1 MGGNRIKKIIKRIL
15 RVLIYGV
22 YYAVVGFLLYFTV
35 CGTTLTDWY
44 DQTFGTSFREII
56 YTYDLG
62 LTGADA
68 SFLNEAW
75 ELCQGEM
82 IKATVILV
90 VCILIDLLL
99 MRRVGRKKILLNE
112 PEETMGF
119 SEATVLAE
127 NSNESP
133 KEAEALGR
141 RRKRAERQGME
152 RHLRRTEKPKYRRK
166 RTAWGYVFNLSYHIV
181 FLAILIFLAKP
192 VYLYADEALQV
203 TPFLKSRYVYTRI
216 YDKEYVDPTE
226 VKIQSVRKKKRNV
239 IIVYMESMETTY
251 ASQSLGG
258 FQKTNLIPNIYQL
271 QQENI
276 AFGDRDGVKGT
287 LNPYGTTW
295 TTAALLASS
304 SGIPFAFNIGKNFN
318 SSADSS
324 GNADTFAQG
333 VTTLG
338 DILSKQGYNQEFI
351 CGSDATFGRKKSLF
365 QEHGN
370 YKIFD
375 YYSAIDAGYIDKD
388 YKVWWGLEDRKMY
401 AMAKDEIMKLASKDE
416 PFNCT
421 LLTVDT
427 HHKGGYRCPLCPSGN
442 GSKTANVV
450 ACADQQIQNFV
461 DWCKQQDF
469 YKNTTIII
477 LGDHPRMDKK
487 LVKGVDKEDREAI
500 NVFINSASPYKNAK
514 KNRTATTMDLFPTI
528 LSSMGYSIQGDRLGL
543 GTNLFSSEKTLA
555 EKMGYDKLNG
565 ELNKNS
571 FFYHKHFS

>member
-1 MGGNRIKKIIKRIL
+1 MGGNRIKRIL
-15 RVLIYGV
+15 KGLLDVLAYGG

-68 SFLNEAW
+68 SFLNEAL
-75 ELCQGEM
+75 ELCRSEM
-82 IKATVILV
+82 IEATVILV
-90 VCILIDLLL
+90 LCILIDQLL
-99 MRRVGRKKILLNE
+99 MRRVGRKKILLRE
-112 PEETMGF
+112 PEGTAV
-119 SEATVLAE
+119 STEA
-127 NSNESP
+127 SNETS
-133 KEAEALGR
+133 KEPLGR
-141 RRKRAERQGME
+141 RRKRAEMPE
-152 RHLRRTEKPKYRRK
+152 TDRHLRRSEKPKYRRK

-192 VYLYADEALQV
+192 VYLYADEALQM

-226 VKIQSVRKKKRNV
+226 VKIQNTRKKKRNV
-239 IIVYMESMETTY
+239 IIVYMESMETSY
-251 ASQSLGG
+251 ASKSLGG
-258 FQKTNLIPNIYQL
+258 FQQTNLIPNIYQL
-271 QQENI
+271 QKENI

-304 SGIPFAFNIGKNFN
+304 SGIPFAFNIGKNHNLGSDN
-318 SSADSS
+318 SDKSDA
-324 GNADTFAQG
+324 FAQG

-338 DILSKQGYNQEFI
+338 DILSKQGYKQEFI
-351 CGSDATFGRKKSLF
+351 CGSDATFGRKKTLF
-365 QEHGN
+365 KEHGN

-375 YYSAIDAGYIDKD
+375 YYSAIDAGYIDKN

-401 AMAKDEIMKLASKDE
+401 AMAKDEILKLASKDE

-487 LVKGVDKEDREAI
+487 LVKGVDKSDREAI
-500 NVFINSASPYKNAK
+500 NVFINSVSPYKKVK

-528 LSSMGYSIQGDRLGL
+528 LSAMGYSIQGDRLGL